1 MRGVGWVGW
10 VFMLEFRFE
19 ELGEERDGVELGA
32 EVEEGLG
39 AGGAE
44 EVAEEV
50 AEVGGFSR
58 RDTGQLG

>member
-1 MRGVGWVGW
+1 MRGVGGVGW
-10 VFMLEFRFE
+10 GFMLEFRFE
-19 ELGEERDGVELGA
+19 ELGEEGDGVELGA

-44 EVAEEV
+44 EVAE
-50 AEVGGFSR
+50 VGGFSR